1 MGVALFPEGPE
12 LLNRFTINNLA
23 KRQLATFTIGSVFTG
38 ALRTPIRPYFDLSVS
53 LVTFTVLRQK
63 HPETV
68 RLPYAPPSHAWAAT
82 MLNDT
87 GGMGTK

>member
-1 MGVALFPEGPE
+1 MGPE

-23 KRQLATFTIGSVFTG
+23 KRQLQLLRSVFT
-38 ALRTPIRPYFDLSVS
+38 AARAADAQKAIYFDLSVS

-68 RLPYAPPSHAWAAT
+68 RLRYPTLPRHIAHAWAAT
-82 MLNDT
+82 M
-87 GGMGTK
+87 